1 MATQIGVD
9 QVVPWQADR
18 SIAKWKVGRTDKK
31 WNSVLD
37 AATEQS
43 RRAFKPQLEACASSK
58 EVVAKMCIRDRSKP
72 NDRVSAVEWESGR
85 TATILEL
92 SGEIAQPVLVKVH
105 GAGEDLDA
113 FRCV

>member
-1 MATQIGVD
+1 M
-9 QVVPWQADR
+9 
-18 SIAKWKVGRTDKK
+18 
-31 WNSVLD
+31 
-37 AATEQS
+37 
-43 RRAFKPQLEACASSK
+43 
-58 EVVAKMCIRDRSKP
+58 SKP

-113 FRCV
+113 FHLVIAAADKAHADVVVEHDGGTKTVCPWATT